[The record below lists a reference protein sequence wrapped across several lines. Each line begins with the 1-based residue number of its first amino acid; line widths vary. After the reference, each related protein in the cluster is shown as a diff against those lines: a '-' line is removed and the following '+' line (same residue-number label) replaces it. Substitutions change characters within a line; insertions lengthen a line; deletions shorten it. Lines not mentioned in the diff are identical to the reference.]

1 LFVLS
6 FGESQAAE
14 KPEKAAGK
22 KPAKKTF
29 SDSSVGGLIF
39 ISSAGDLS
47 VGGF

>member
-14 KPEKAAGK
+14 KPEKAAG